1 MVQRLPEGYQIDP
14 ADPRA
19 PSQEVWDRMSPEE
32 RARVVAMLPSED
44 KPAHLAP
51 EGDVHRKA
59 KNTTAE
65 TLDAFFRRIGRK
77 IYVSSEIGVYYP
89 GEPRFSPDVLAV
101 LDVETH
107 DRSSWVVS
115 TEGKGLDLAI
125 EIHVSGDVA
134 KDHEAN
140 VERYARLG
148 IQEYF
153 IFDRLRSSLKAYRLP
168 PPVAGRRR
176 PQAYLPILPQQG
188 RYASEVLGLDL
199 TLEGTRLRFLLGMAP
214 IPEHEEL
221 IAKLGA
227 MLDDALV
234 KKQAVEETA
243 ASLQQELAEARAE
256 IERLKRGG

>member
-65 TLDAFFRRIGRK
+65 R
-77 IYVSSEIGVYYP
+77 
-89 GEPRFSPDVLAV
+89 
-101 LDVETH
+101 
-107 DRSSWVVS
+107 
-115 TEGKGLDLAI
+115 
-125 EIHVSGDVA
+125 
-134 KDHEAN
+134 
-140 VERYARLG
+140 
-148 IQEYF
+148 
-153 IFDRLRSSLKAYRLP
+153 
-168 PPVAGRRR
+168 
-176 PQAYLPILPQQG
+176 
-188 RYASEVLGLDL
+188 
-199 TLEGTRLRFLLGMAP
+199 
-214 IPEHEEL
+214 EEL

-234 KKQAVEETA
+234 KKQAAEEEA
-243 ASLQQELAEARAE
+243 GRIPALQQELAEARAE